1 MNIVVAVTGSIAAYK
16 AVELVNQ
23 LGKAG
28 HDVRVIMTHHAT
40 DFVQPMTFEAISHN
54 NVITTMFSEKAVA
67 LEHIT
72 LAKWADVCIVA
83 PADANI
89 IAKMAHGLADDFL
102 STFILAF
109 DGPVLVAPAMNT
121 VMYHQS
127 VTQDNLMRL
136 RSLGFEI
143 VAPANGKLA
152 CGDVGD
158 GKLADVNLLLYRL
171 EKVMTKQSLKGFKLI
186 VTAGPTIG
194 RIDPVRFV
202 TNHSSGKMGFSIA
215 KEATLR
221 GADVTLVA
229 GSVQR
234 DTPFD
239 VQRVDVATTEEML
252 HTLEKLVPEADG
264 LIMAAAPADYVPN
277 EYHEEKIKKTGDQ
290 LSLIFKKNPDILKT
304 LKPLLEDKIVIGF
317 AAESHQ
323 LLENAQRKL
332 TEKHL
337 DFIVANNIAG
347 ENSAFRSDYNAATI
361 IFKDG
366 HQEVVPKQL
375 KTQLGYKILDALEHI
390 HLQKEER

>member
-375 KTQLGYKILDALEHI
+375 KTQLAAKILDELEHI